1 MVPISSLPSQT
12 AAGTVSIDSAVIHQ
26 TPRGH
31 SHGRPIS
38 VCWVLSCGAGLL
50 ERGRAHRP
58 SPPRIETAVVA
69 GTALCR
75 AYHGGSGHWPWQKQ
89 SCALARAG
97 HCPSPSPQG
106 LDGHST
112 PESDKY
118 KKTVPLVLT
127 LTHPDLILKP
137 IHSLSLPN
145 ASLLFVDPFVTAYI
159 PRYCRRL
166 PVCFSLSSG
175 LGQWVLTAV
184 SIDSAIVLNLRA
196 SIVQE
201 LTICV
206 FCIIYTFLPKANQN
220 RSGSC
225 SLHKRLTTSV
235 ALLRPS
241 PTCWASAPS

>member
-1 MVPISSLPSQT
+1 MVPISSLPSKT
-12 AAGTVSIDSAVIHQ
+12 AAGTISIDSAVIHQ

-31 SHGRPIS
+31 SHGRPMSIR
-38 VCWVLSCGAGLL
+38 WALSCGAGLL

-58 SPPRIETAVVA
+58 SSPRIETAVVA

-89 SCALARAG
+89 SCALARAV

-137 IHSLSLPN
+137 LHSLSLQTQVSCPSTLLSQPI
-145 ASLLFVDPFVTAYI
+145 SLVT
-159 PRYCRRL
+159 
-166 PVCFSLSSG
+166 
-175 LGQWVLTAV
+175 TAV
-184 SIDSAIVLNLRA
+184 CQCA
-196 SIVQE
+196 S
-201 LTICV
+201 
-206 FCIIYTFLPKANQN
+206 
-220 RSGSC
+220 
-225 SLHKRLTTSV
+225 
-235 ALLRPS
+235 PS
-241 PTCWASAPS
+241 PRAWASVS